1 MQPKPETAIDAWISY
16 QVKRIWTLIYNLFKH
31 IMKTIKSII
40 TVFLILHFH
49 LLMAQQESIFGIF
62 NNHSDIG
69 DVKIDGTISYV
80 PQSDEYILGGSGEN
94 LWFNN
99 DEFHFL
105 WKTME
110 GDFVIY
116 AKVALISDNVE
127 PHRKAGI
134 MIRQSLETNAPYVDA
149 VVHGDGLTSLQYRE
163 KINGETAEIQAN
175 IDSADVM
182 QLERK
187 GNQFIMSGARE
198 GDPLKEF
205 ARYELKM
212 GNSVYAGLMVCAH
225 NEYTFQQAKFNNVRI
240 FIRAEE
246 ANENSR
252 EGVTSL
258 LEAIDIQTMNR
269 HVIKKF
275 DELIEAPNW
284 SGKEPALIYNSQGNL
299 YKIDLMGGEPVQIN
313 TGSLIRLNNDHGI
326 SPDQKW
332 IAVSNSD
339 DNVGSRVYILPYEGG
354 APQLVTENA
363 PSYWHGWSK
372 DSKTVAYVAGR
383 GGSSYNI
390 YTSKRNGGKEKILTD
405 TNCLDDGPDYSPS
418 GKKIYFN
425 SCRNG
430 TMQIWRMN
438 ADGSDQEQVTFDDYQ
453 DWFPHPSPDGKWIL
467 FISYS
472 DEVAPGNHPPNKNVM
487 LRMMPADGGNI
498 QVIAHL
504 YGGQGTI
511 NVPSWS
517 PDSKKVAFVS
527 YTY

>member
-1 MQPKPETAIDAWISY
+1 
-16 QVKRIWTLIYNLFKH
+16 
-31 IMKTIKSII
+31 MKTIKPLI
-40 TVFLILHFH
+40 TALLISSFH

-62 NNHSDIG
+62 YNHSDIG
-69 DVKIDGTISYV
+69 DVKIDGTVSYV
-80 PQSDEYILGGSGEN
+80 PLTDEYILGGSGEN

-116 AKVALISDNVE
+116 TKMALIGDNSE

-134 MIRQSLETNAPYVDA
+134 MIRQGLGTHAPYVDA

-163 KINGETAEIQAN
+163 KINGETAEIQSR
-175 IDSADVM
+175 IDSVEIL

-187 GNQFIMSGARE
+187 GNEFIMSGARE
-198 GDPLKEF
+198 GKPLEEL
-205 ARYELKM
+205 ARFELKL

-225 NEYTFQQAKFNNVRI
+225 NEYTFQQARFNNVRI
-240 FIRAEE
+240 FTRAGEG
-246 ANENSR
+246 NEDSR
-252 EGVTSL
+252 EGVISL
-258 LEAIDIQTMNR
+258 LEVIDLETQNR
-269 HVIKKF
+269 NVIRKF

-284 SGKEPALIYNSQGNL
+284 SAKEPVLIYNSNGNL
-299 YKIDLMGGEPVQIN
+299 YKIDLIGGEPVQIN
-313 TGSLIRLNNDHGI
+313 TSTLSRLNNDHGI

-339 DNVGSRVYILPYEGG
+339 ENVGSRVYILPYEGG
-354 APQLVTENA
+354 NPQLITENA

-383 GGSSYNI
+383 GGNSYNI
-390 YTSKRNGGKEKILTD
+390 YTSKRTGGREKQLTD
-405 TNCLDDGPDYSPS
+405 TDCLDDGPDYSSS

-425 SCRNG
+425 SCRTG
-430 TMQIWRMN
+430 TMQIWRMDP
-438 ADGSDQEQVTFDDYQ
+438 DGSDQEQVTFDHYQ

-472 DEVAPGNHPPNKNVM
+472 DDIPAGSHPPNKNVM
-487 LRMMPADGGNI
+487 LRIMPAEGGDI
-498 QVIAHL
+498 EVITHL

>member
-1 MQPKPETAIDAWISY
+1 M
-16 QVKRIWTLIYNLFKH
+16 IWTFILHPIEYL
-31 IMKTIKSII
+31 MKNIK
-40 TVFLILHFH
+40 FLILA
-49 LLMAQQESIFGIF
+49 LLLINFQPVMAQQESIFGIF
-62 NNHSDIG
+62 YNHSDIG

-116 AKVALISDNVE
+116 TKMALIGDNAE
-127 PHRKAGI
+127 PHRKAGP
-134 MIRQSLETNAPYVDA
+134 MIRQSLETNSPYVDA

-163 KINGETAEIQAN
+163 KINGETAEIQAD
-175 IDSADVM
+175 IDSADIL

-187 GNQFIMSGARE
+187 GNIFIMKAARL
-198 GDPLKEF
+198 GDPLIEF
-205 ARYELKM
+205 ARIEIKM
-212 GNSVYAGLMVCAH
+212 GNSVYVGLMVCAH

-240 FIRAEE
+240 FIPAEE
-246 ANENSR
+246 TRESSR
-252 EGVTSL
+252 EGVISL
-258 LEAIDIQTMNR
+258 LETIDILSLNR
-269 HVIKKF
+269 NVIKEF
-275 DELIEAPNW
+275 HELIEAPNW
-284 SGKEPALIYNSQGNL
+284 SSREPALIYNSKGNL
-299 YKIDLMGGEPVQIN
+299 YKVDLMGSEPVEIN
-313 TGSLIRLNNDHGI
+313 TGDLNHLNNDHGI

-339 DNVGSRVYILPYEGG
+339 ENVGSRVYVLPYEGG
-354 APQLVTENA
+354 TPQLVTEKG

-372 DSKTVAYVAGR
+372 DSKTLAYVADR

-390 YTSKRNGGKEKILTD
+390 YTSKRSGGKEKKLTD
-405 TNCLDDGPDYSPS
+405 TNCLDDGPDYFPS

-425 SCRNG
+425 SCRTG

-438 ADGSDQEQVTFDDYQ
+438 TDGSNQEQITFDDFQ

-467 FISYS
+467 FISYYK
-472 DEVAPGNHPPNKNVM
+472 EVEAANHPPNKNVM
-487 LRMMPADGGNI
+487 LRMMPAEGGKI
-498 QVIAHL
+498 QVLTHL